1 VRVSVLQEVKTEIIP
16 RITSALEDVHTQL
29 DGMLMLFL
37 PVHHCGTGTSGWLHG
52 SVAERRS
59 SAGVLFMSCTRP
71 AGDG

>member
-1 VRVSVLQEVKTEIIP
+1 MSALQEVKTEIIP

-37 PVHHCGTGTSGWLHG
+37 PVHHCSTSTSGWLRG
-52 SVAERRS
+52 SVVERRS
-59 SAGVLFMSCTRP
+59 SAGVLSLSCTRP